1 MRTSPRNKYR
11 ARVIGRVAEALT
23 RLARALCTR
32 LLAVEGH
39 PERWTLAP
47 DLSAQVNT
55 RPQKIVTHEHRTQ
68 RKVCVCVVLF
78 VREPRN
84 RPAEAAAPLVVNHQ
98 RVKHARERR
107 TPSEP
112 TDER

>member
-1 MRTSPRNKYR
+1 MRISPRNKYR

-23 RLARALCTR
+23 RLAWALCIR

-47 DLSAQVNT
+47 DLSAEVNT
-55 RPQKIVTHEHRTQ
+55 PPQKIIVTHKHRTQ
-68 RKVCVCVVLF
+68 RKCVCVVLF
-78 VREPRN
+78 VREPHN
-84 RPAEAAAPLVVNHQ
+84 RPAEAAVPLVVNHQ
-98 RVKHARERR
+98 RVKHSAERR

-112 TDER
+112 TDEH